1 MSLKNLLDL
10 RKKVEPQIK
19 IVERIIF
26 QKRSLKKDIFLT
38 LSVIFVASAVIWGIT
53 KADTSENIK
62 SSRARM
68 EQANLRSKNFSVVGV
83 VFDVSET
90 TLSIDTQSSNDSS
103 KTIYTLNTDTVVKIE
118 TRNYKP
124 LTLSDIKIGDKVV
137 VQGMENEGNITI
149 KRIISFGIATDIDT
163 ATSTATTSDET
174 ASTTDTATSTLTIID
189 TIKDVVTGVIDVI
202 TGSTTPDEQ
211 VGTTSD
217 TTATS
222 SDDNN
227 STTIPEDTS
236 SSTDTTS
243 SEPKAEDPPKT
254 DLLENIIDGA
264 TDVLNNI
271 IGNGDAT
278 TQTDSAQNQTDTPAP
293 TDQISTE

>member
-1 MSLKNLLDL
+1 MKWLLL
-10 RKKVEPQIK
+10 ELLFK
-19 IVERIIF
+19 
-26 QKRSLKKDIFLT
+26 
-38 LSVIFVASAVIWGIT
+38 
-53 KADTSENIK
+53 
-62 SSRARM
+62 
-68 EQANLRSKNFSVVGV
+68 
-83 VFDVSET
+83 VSET

-254 DLLENIIDGA
+254 LLSIF
-264 TDVLNNI
+264 V
-271 IGNGDAT
+271 
-278 TQTDSAQNQTDTPAP
+278 S
-293 TDQISTE
+293 